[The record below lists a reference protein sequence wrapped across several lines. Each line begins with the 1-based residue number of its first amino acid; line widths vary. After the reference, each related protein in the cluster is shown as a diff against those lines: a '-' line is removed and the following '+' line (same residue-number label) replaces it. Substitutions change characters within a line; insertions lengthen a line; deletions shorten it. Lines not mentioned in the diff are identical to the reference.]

1 MTRVYNVISPHLD
14 DAALSCSLLM
24 AANPGSYVT
33 TVFAAGP
40 QSVRPLTRWDRGA
53 KYFPEGADVTGVRR
67 GEDISASALV
77 RATAIHLGY
86 WDRQYRNEC
95 YGYQGLAD
103 EALPAAIAATLA
115 SRRPPIPVAAW
126 VIPLG
131 LGHPD
136 HRLAAEAGLILAG
149 REQGDVFLYEELP
162 YAVEDASEVAARKRY
177 FAEHGFELEDDVTV
191 GIAADQALK
200 AAVLR
205 CHASQRRALRR
216 RIRVAT
222 RTPERVWKIVRR
234 QACRRDRVPG
244 CAIAEGEGHAGLP
257 DPGQRDAAR
266 VACCRRARTRWVLPE
281 CCPVGT
287 CRRAGRPGARR
298 RQCKPG
304 P

>member
-1 MTRVYNVISPHLD
+1 MTRVYNVVSPHLD
-14 DAALSCSLLM
+14 DAALSCSLLL

-40 QSVRPLTRWDRGA
+40 ESVRPLTRWDRGA

-67 GEDISASALV
+67 GEDISATALV
-77 RATAIHLGY
+77 RATAIHLSY

-95 YGYQGLAD
+95 YGYQGLTD
-103 EALPAAIAATLA
+103 EELPGAIAATLA
-115 SRRPPIPVAAW
+115 SCRPQASAAAW

-136 HRLAAEAGLILAG
+136 HRLVAEAALILAG
-149 REQGDVFLYEELP
+149 REPGDVFLYEELP
-162 YAVEDASEVAARKRY
+162 YAAEDVSEVAARKRY
-177 FAEHGFELEDDVTV
+177 FAEHGLELEDDVTV
-191 GIAADQALK
+191 GIAADRALK

-234 QACRRDRVPG
+234 QERCRSGAPG
-244 CAIAEGEGHAGLP
+244 GVIAEGEGHAG
-257 DPGQRDAAR
+257 
-266 VACCRRARTRWVLPE
+266 
-281 CCPVGT
+281 
-287 CRRAGRPGARR
+287 
-298 RQCKPG
+298 
-304 P
+304 